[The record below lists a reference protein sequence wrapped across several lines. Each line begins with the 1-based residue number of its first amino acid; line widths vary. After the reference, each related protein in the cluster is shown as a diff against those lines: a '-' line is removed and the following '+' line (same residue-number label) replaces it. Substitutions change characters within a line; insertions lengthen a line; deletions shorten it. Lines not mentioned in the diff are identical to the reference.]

1 MSHWQRLNTRA
12 LLTKPEPSQIYHF
25 TSDALWLIWANPP
38 LTIGESPANKSQA
51 LKRKIFEGVK
61 KGHKKLSLQKRIFCR
76 LNEA

>member
-12 LLTKPEPSQIYHF
+12 LLTKPGHSPIYHF

-38 LTIGESPANKSQA
+38 LTIGESLANKSQA

-61 KGHKKLSLQKRIFCR
+61 KGHKKLSLQ
-76 LNEA
+76 